1 LKNFLQSIFILAT
14 FTAVLFYLSYLG
26 VKFDKFGSSPVP
38 TGFAITPDTKIDPNS
53 ELAKYVTQEEVD
65 DFAFRYWDI
74 DEYDENNATLNAL
87 RNLLRLKDTDKIL
100 NFMKRNGLSADVK
113 MKANTT
119 PLMYASFYDDETT
132 AKRLMEMGAD
142 ARAKDNY
149 KLSPLAY
156 AIENNSTK
164 TAKLLLDSGV
174 RLEEAE
180 RIQSY
185 LDYALYDFID
195 SIVIDKDDIHINF
208 DFPDTDSKGASDPFA
223 YVIANN
229 LLEISKMFFELGYKP
244 ECTFKAQRNEEF
256 DCFGILAY
264 IPNYEPMLNLLLD
277 NNVSGQ
283 PTSEELKEAYK
294 KCHDKVRV
302 FTAAKE
308 RYIYKMN
315 KGRDEEAEEKIKK
328 KYDKY
333 KYAHYSLLYEDG
345 LLQYK
350 PKLPDPEQIKKF
362 DDTINFYAKHC
373 LDENATFKDTES
385 FVKWANEEERREN
398 VLRFLEAHKNN
409 PAKVI
414 YIDANISSQDKEKL
428 ISNKLIQKLRSKNAA
443 ER

>member
-1 LKNFLQSIFILAT
+1 MK
-14 FTAVLFYLSYLG
+14 
-26 VKFDKFGSSPVP
+26 KFAL
-38 TGFAITPDTKIDPNS
+38 GFAALFLAVFVNFIYEKLSRPTHFTVTPDTKIDPNS

-74 DEYDENNATLNAL
+74 DEYEEHNATLNAL

-100 NFMKRNGLSADVK
+100 NFMTRNGLSADVK

-119 PLMYASFYDDETT
+119 PLMYASFYDDEAT

-142 ARAKDNY
+142 AHAKDNY

-174 RLEEAE
+174 RLEEVKAV
-180 RIQSY
+180 QFY
-185 LDYALYDFID
+185 LTHAVYALID
-195 SIVIDKDDIHINF
+195 SIVIDKDDIHINYGF
-208 DFPDTDSKGASDPFA
+208 MDTDSKDAVDPFH
-223 YVIANN
+223 YVISNN
-229 LLEISKMFFELGYKP
+229 LLEISKMLFELGYKP
-244 ECTFKAQRNEEF
+244 ECKFKAQRYEEF
-256 DCFGILAY
+256 DCFDRLSI

-294 KCHDKVRV
+294 KCYIRHKWAVEDKE
-302 FTAAKE
+302 K
-308 RYIYKMN
+308 YIYKMN

-333 KYAHYSLLYEDG
+333 KYAPYWHIYQDG

-350 PKLPDPEQIKKF
+350 PKPIDPKKIEEF
-362 DDTINFYAKHC
+362 DKEIDYYKQHC
-373 LDENATFKDTES
+373 SDENSTFKDTES

-398 VLRFLEAHKNN
+398 VLRFLRAHKNK

-414 YIDANISSQDKEKL
+414 YIDASISSQDKEKL
-428 ISNKLIQKLRSKNAA
+428 ISNKLIQKRRSKDVA

>member
-1 LKNFLQSIFILAT
+1 MKKFALGFTALFLVVFVNFLYEKLSRPT
-14 FTAVLFYLSYLG
+14 HFTV
-26 VKFDKFGSSPVP
+26 
-38 TGFAITPDTKIDPNS
+38 TPDTKIDPNS
-53 ELAKYVTQEEVD
+53 ELAKYVTQEEID

-74 DEYDENNATLNAL
+74 DEYEENNATLSAL

-100 NFMKRNGLSADVK
+100 NFMTRNGLSADVK

-132 AKRLMEMGAD
+132 AKRLMEMGAN
-142 ARAKDNY
+142 AHAKDNY

-164 TAKLLLDSGV
+164 TVKLLLDSGV
-174 RLEEAE
+174 RLEEVKAV
-180 RIQSY
+180 QFY
-185 LDYALYDFID
+185 LTHAVYALID
-195 SIVIDKDDIHINF
+195 SIVIDKDDVHINYGF
-208 DFPDTDSKGASDPFA
+208 MDIDSKDAVEPFH
-223 YVIANN
+223 YVISNN

-244 ECTFKAQRNEEF
+244 ECKFNAQRYEEF
-256 DCFGILAY
+256 DCFDRLSI

-294 KCHDKVRV
+294 KCHDKVGV
-302 FTAAKE
+302 FTTAKE
-308 RYIYKMN
+308 GYIYKMN
-315 KGRDEEAEEKIKK
+315 QGRDEESEEKIKK

-333 KYAHYSLLYEDG
+333 KYAPYSLLYEDG

-350 PKLPDPEQIKKF
+350 PKPPNLEQIKRF
-362 DDTINFYAKHC
+362 DDTINFYSKHC

-385 FVKWANEEERREN
+385 FVKWTNEEERREN

-409 PAKVI
+409 SAKVI
-414 YIDANISSQDKEKL
+414 YIGADISSQDKEKL
-428 ISNKLIQKLRSKNAA
+428 ISNKLIQKLRSKDAA
-443 ER
+443 ERR